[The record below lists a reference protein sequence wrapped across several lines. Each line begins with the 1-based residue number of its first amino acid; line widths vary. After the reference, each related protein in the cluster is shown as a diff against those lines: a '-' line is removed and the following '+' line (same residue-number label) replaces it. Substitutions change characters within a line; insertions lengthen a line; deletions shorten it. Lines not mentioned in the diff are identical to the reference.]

1 MKRFKTLFAPGFV
14 VTFLCASPVAAHDTP
29 PVYDRINFQVQETKE
44 VDNDTLVAVMYYE
57 RSGQQPTAM
66 ADEVNK
72 TIGWAVDTAKKV
84 ESVKVQTLNYRQ
96 EPLYKNQS
104 IAGWRVRQSIRL
116 ESTNAPALSALIGEL
131 QQRLS
136 IEALHYTV
144 STEVRTQ
151 VEDLLIVQALA
162 RFKRRAKLISDELG
176 RPDYRL
182 VSMDINASG
191 GSVMPV
197 RMRAVSAMA
206 ESSGVAPPTL
216 EAGVQTISVQV
227 SGSIELEV
235 GR

>member
-1 MKRFKTLFAPGFV
+1 MKMLKMLTAPAMAAAFCG
-14 VTFLCASPVAAHDTP
+14 AGPVAAHELP
-29 PVYDRINFQVQETKE
+29 PVYDRINFQVQESKD

-72 TIGWAVDTAKKV
+72 TIAWAVESAKKNK
-84 ESVKVQTLNYRQ
+84 SVKVQTLGYRQ

-104 IAGWRVRQSIRL
+104 IAGWKVRQSIRL
-116 ESTNAPALSALIGEL
+116 ESTDAPALSALIGEL

-136 IEALHYTV
+136 IASLQYTV
-144 STEVRTQ
+144 SPEVRRQ
-151 VEDLLIVQALA
+151 VEERLIVQGLA
-162 RFKRRAKLISDELG
+162 RFKGRAKLITDELG

-182 VSMDINASG
+182 VNMDINTSG
-191 GSVMPV
+191 ETVMPV
-197 RMRAVSAMA
+197 RMRTMSTMA
-206 ESSGVAPPTL
+206 ESSSVAPPTL
-216 EAGVQTISVQV
+216 EAGTQTISVQI